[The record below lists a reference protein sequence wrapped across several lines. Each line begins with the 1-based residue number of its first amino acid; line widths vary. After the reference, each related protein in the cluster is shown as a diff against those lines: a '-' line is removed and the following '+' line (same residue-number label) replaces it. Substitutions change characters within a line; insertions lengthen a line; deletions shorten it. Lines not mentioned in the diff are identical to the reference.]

1 MPLVV
6 AISFSPRSKLKEVC
20 PGRLRQA
27 RFIARSV
34 VCVFALSALSGQLAV
49 IPDHQRMETLLCAL
63 FLSSFII
70 TSVSSGLLRSVSIY
84 MFSITPMGRAKNATG
99 IKHDL
104 SLDSVFF
111 PFAV

>member
-20 PGRLRQA
+20 PGRLRQG

-34 VCVFALSALSGQLAV
+34 VCVFALSGQLAV

-104 SLDSVFF
+104 SLDSMFF